1 MHADVN
7 IKMPPR
13 RVLSIDLGSRNMAFA
28 LVDAPHTLVAWGMID
43 LLINQARQATD
54 NLIDLLQ
61 GEEYKW
67 IRQGTFDIV
76 VETQPG
82 SGVCKTLSHVLQG
95 YFRALNPAR
104 KFHFMTPNNKLK
116 FDLEI
121 YDRVRPTSHAER
133 KIVSMQVVERY
144 VAAGAAAASGGGGA
158 STAASGGG
166 AAGASAASG
175 VYAYYASR
183 NHKQQTDLADAYIQ
197 ACREIQLGPDAPD
210 ESGALS
216 ESFPQSARAKKRG
229 KPQYRPSHYPEHTDF
244 VPGEVRY
251 DFTSEDVDFL

>member
-1 MHADVN
+1 
-7 IKMPPR
+7 
-13 RVLSIDLGSRNMAFA
+13 MAFA
-28 LVDAPHTLVAWGMID
+28 LVEAPSTLIAWGMID

-67 IRQGTFDIV
+67 IREGTFDIV

-82 SGVCKTLSHVLQG
+82 NGVCKILSHALQA
-95 YFRALNPAR
+95 YFRTVGPGR
-104 KFHFMTPNNKLK
+104 KFHFMAPNNKLR
-116 FDLEI
+116 FDTEI

-144 VAAGAAAASGGGGA
+144 IEERACVAGCVAGGGA
-158 STAASGGG
+158 SSSASGVSAGTSAAASAGGG
-166 AAGASAASG
+166 AATAL
-175 VYAYYASR
+175 YKYYASR
-183 NHKQQTDLADAYIQ
+183 NPKQQTDLADAYIQ
-197 ACREIQLGPDAPD
+197 ACREIQVGPDACD
-210 ESGALS
+210 ESASLS
-216 ESFPQSARAKKRG
+216 QSFPASAKAKRRG

-251 DFTSEDVDFL
+251 DFASEDVDFL